1 MAHNPNVYVD
11 GGTDDPATA
20 LQAGANALGPDVNR
34 SKDIDKLVIAHGG
47 FLFIAGPG
55 SDSDPDLIAYL
66 KHLRVLAKSNPAFAL
81 VAFDCKKGTYFWQGQ
96 DIGADFGLELLTAI
110 RTHPTNFVP
119 LDIVISVPDRQGVSV
134 FQKIYKI
141 LTPTEAIAIDQEDD
155 PDSVARHFQQLGATS
170 NAVYGYGNTFQLPA
184 FVPSLRRAIEWT
196 VAWIREH
203 IRIGADGVMSN
214 FELIIPEGLPDL
226 PALKPLVDMV
236 KTDREIRRLVRMA
249 TRSDRILG
257 SSKHGYLLW
266 VYTGN
271 TGAAGTDAKIT
282 FVVRGELGIAKKTVD
297 TSLQGR
303 MESGKT
309 DFVVIHSRDLGN
321 LFEVTIYND
330 MGASFLGNSARRCDK
345 TSVVSVRYGVDVTA
359 VFGVN
364 IDVTPVTRSFA

>member
-1 MAHNPNVYVD
+1 M
-11 GGTDDPATA
+11 
-20 LQAGANALGPDVNR
+20 
-34 SKDIDKLVIAHGG
+34 
-47 FLFIAGPG
+47 
-55 SDSDPDLIAYL
+55 
-66 KHLRVLAKSNPAFAL
+66 
-81 VAFDCKKGTYFWQGQ
+81 
-96 DIGADFGLELLTAI
+96 
-110 RTHPTNFVP
+110 
-119 LDIVISVPDRQGVSV
+119 
-134 FQKIYKI
+134 

-155 PDSVARHFQQLGATS
+155 PHFVARHFQQLGATS

-184 FVPSLRRAIEWT
+184 FVQSLRRAIEWP
-196 VAWIREH
+196 VAWRTGYGLLQAVYEWTSDDLDRIREH

-236 KTDREIRRLVRMA
+236 KTDREIRRLVRMS

-330 MGASFLGNSARRCDK
+330 MGASFLGNSAWRCDK
-345 TSVVSVRYGVDVTA
+345 ISVVSMRYGVDVTA

-364 IDVTPVTRSFA
+364 IDATPVTRSFA